1 MLVKNAEFVTSV
13 GISNVNKL
21 REFTLPEIAFVGR
34 SNVGKS
40 SLINYLTN
48 RKKLA
53 KTSATPGRTR
63 LVNYFLINKEF
74 YFVDLPGYGFA
85 QASKKEQAEWQSLI
99 GGYLENS
106 PNLKHIFVLVD
117 IRHTP
122 SDKDKLM
129 LKYLYTYQIPFSV
142 LATKLDKINR
152 SEINKQISILSS
164 TLGLG
169 IGDIIPVSSEKRIG
183 VEKVLEKID
192 EILS

>member
-40 SLINYLTN
+40 SLINYLAN

-53 KTSATPGRTR
+53 KTSSTPGRTR

-106 PNLKHIFVLVD
+106 PNLKHIYVLVD
-117 IRHTP
+117 IRHIP

-152 SEINKQISILSS
+152 SEINKQISILAS

-183 VEKVLEKID
+183 AKKY
-192 EILS
+192 